1 MANSP
6 EIRNARIKELES
18 RLTPLVNSAA
28 VPSGI
33 LVAPPM
39 QSPSLDLARGVPT
52 DPPLSRQGW
61 REVYFSLHKGATRFP
76 QAAAVAP
83 VVTPMETLDSIETR
97 AEQVRATGAIP
108 LAIGHYHYHAP
119 TDMFVNRMR
128 NYVENGGP
136 LPVAD
141 RAKPE
146 SVLQQKTAFFATPL
160 LKQEYHLFAPKEPVL
175 HGLTA
180 RFVVPSSLY
189 LSNTGETPTRVEV
202 DPGDGKGYRDVALDQ
217 PFDTTYA
224 NPGTKHIRIR
234 VNSGGQVLYAATQI
248 QAAQDAPPPFQEYW
262 TLTSPVTYQGV
273 TATGHA
279 WVFYGPA
286 HTAIVNPL
294 IVAEGFPGDY
304 PLSTLWST
312 LNEQNFATDILA
324 KGYDLIVLGFDNG
337 VTYVEANAGVA
348 IAAIQKAIAERQGS
362 TQLVVGGASMGGL
375 VTRYA
380 LAYMET
386 NGMNHQT
393 RLYFSFD
400 SPHFG
405 AVVAA
410 SALYFASYFASE
422 SDGAS
427 QANALLTSTAAQEML
442 IYSLASYNTTPATPS
457 ALRTTLIA
465 NLISVG
471 NMPQQCR
478 KIGVANGTGNG
489 VGNGVPPG
497 AEMLTFSAWCAG
509 ASLYSA
515 PGISQDSSTDL
526 LAELRVGVD
535 SSDYSW
541 SYPAGAP
548 CAFDGAPGGTDG
560 FMAELASGLIS
571 AGYSPT
577 TPYPTS
583 CFMPSIT
590 SCALTD
596 RSLYSNADLYT
607 PIPASGE
614 ASLLDAYFYSDQN
627 YQHVT
632 VTPQIAVWLFQQIGN
647 SVELV
652 KSVSGD

>member
-18 RLTPLVNSAA
+18 RLTPLVNSSV

-279 WVFYGPA
+279 WVFYGAA